1 MTSAVLFLA
10 VWLMPALW
18 LELPALILGRG
29 PDGLWIGLAL
39 TMAALIALGV
49 RPAEAAGER
58 ESLFRVAILLLAVA
72 VLLWANLILAG
83 NVAVW
88 LGVPRWQ
95 GIVAAAA
102 AGWLLTAWR
111 GSVRLAPVLLLIA
124 LLALSGPLIALAWEA
139 GVGPFDAWA
148 RVASREPFRFPPR
161 SQWVTTGRELVIA
174 HGRPR
179 IVFDEA
185 HRVTAPAGGRLVA
198 RVQDGGR
205 ATDRE
210 WILEPGQ
217 SVTLRRGDQLL
228 RIAMERVQF
237 EAGKRVP
244 GAPVSGI
251 AWAAG
256 DTPNWPRA
264 IGLLLTVL
272 FGALALLRAGMPAP
286 PMSRAMVAAVAG
298 GLMVALVWGQCK
310 AVYTAL
316 EAPDIFLGGIAPE
329 RLLVWSASGVSGV
342 VGSPMQ
348 LSLLA
353 GGLSSFLASSIALR
367 ARLGALDR
375 TGSGEIGHD
384 VGLWAGVF
392 AIAAI
397 AALWPVDVWPLVL
410 LVLGAVG
417 SSLGAATLGSAPVS
431 VATAAGL
438 VGLIVFASLGLL
450 AAWRSPADGVLGALL
465 AYPALAAVPVSS
477 LTLWA
482 GRLTAAR

>member
-1 MTSAVLFLA
+1 MTSAALFLA
-10 VWLMPALW
+10 VWLMPAVW
-18 LELPALILGRG
+18 LEVPALILGHG

-39 TMAALIALGV
+39 AMGALVALGV
-49 RPAEAAGER
+49 QPAERAGER

-88 LGVPRWQ
+88 LGAPRWQ
-95 GIVAAAA
+95 GIAAAA
-102 AGWLLTAWR
+102 GAGWLLTAWR
-111 GSVRLAPVLLLIA
+111 GSARLAPILLLIVLIA
-124 LLALSGPLIALAWEA
+124 VSGPLIALAKEA
-139 GVGPFDAWA
+139 GAGPLAAWA
-148 RVASREPFRFPPR
+148 RVANREPFRFPAR
-161 SQWVTTGRELVIA
+161 SQWVTAGRGLTIA

-179 IVFDEA
+179 IVFDED

-198 RVQDGGR
+198 RVQDGDR

-210 WILEPGQ
+210 WTLEPGQ

-228 RIAMERVQF
+228 RSAMERIQF
-237 EAGKRVP
+237 ESGKRVP
-244 GAPVSGI
+244 GAPESGI

-256 DTPNWPRA
+256 DRPSWARA
-264 IGLLLTVL
+264 VGLLLTAL
-272 FGALALLRAGMPAP
+272 FGALALLRAGVPAP
-286 PMSRAMVAAVAG
+286 PMSRAMVAVVAG
-298 GLMVALVWGQCK
+298 GLMIALLWGQCK

-329 RLLVWSASGVSGV
+329 RLLAWDASGERDVAS
-342 VGSPMQ
+342 SPAQ

-353 GGLSSFLASSIALR
+353 GGLASFLASSIALR

-397 AALWPVDVWPLVL
+397 AALWPVDVWSLVL

-417 SSLGAATLGSAPVS
+417 SSLGASTLAPAPVS
-431 VATAAGL
+431 VATAASL
-438 VGLIVFASLGLL
+438 VGLAVFASLALV

-465 AYPALAAVPVSS
+465 AYPALAAVPVSA
-477 LTLWA
+477 LVLWIGGLA
-482 GRLTAAR
+482 VPR